1 MIMIKE
7 SFRQDL
13 IIPMKNQTHPI
24 LRLLL
29 KRKNLPR
36 LKKTE
41 ALEVTVISIHKET
54 PSQEAQEAQG
64 DLGDLGDQGEDQD
77 KQELC

>member
-54 PSQEAQEAQG
+54 PSQEAQGDQG
-64 DLGDLGDQGEDQD
+64 DQGDQGEDQD

>member
-1 MIMIKE
+1 MIIIKE
-7 SFRQDL
+7 ALRQDL

-29 KRKNLPR
+29 KGKNLPR
-36 LKKTE
+36 LKKTGS
-41 ALEVTVISIHKET
+41 LEVTVISIHKET
-54 PSQEAQEAQG
+54 PSQEAQGGQG
-64 DLGDLGDQGEDQD
+64 DQGDQGEDQD

>member
-1 MIMIKE
+1 MIIIKE

-29 KRKNLPR
+29 KGKNLPR
-36 LKKTE
+36 LKKTGS
-41 ALEVTVISIHKET
+41 LEVTVISIHKET
-54 PSQEAQEAQG
+54 PSQEAQGGQ
-64 DLGDLGDQGEDQD
+64 GDQGEDQD

>member
-7 SFRQDL
+7 WFQQDL
-13 IIPMKNQTHPI
+13 IIQMKNQTHPI

-36 LKKTE
+36 SKKTQ

-64 DLGDLGDQGEDQD
+64 DLGEDQD